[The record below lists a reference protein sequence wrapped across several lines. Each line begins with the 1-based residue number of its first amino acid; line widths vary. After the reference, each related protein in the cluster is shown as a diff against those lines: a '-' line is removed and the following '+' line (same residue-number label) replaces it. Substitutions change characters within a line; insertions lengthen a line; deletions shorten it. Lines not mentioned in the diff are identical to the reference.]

1 MLGADAPASQRPGQP
16 GKLEGK
22 AMSIELRGRSYLS
35 LREARWIACL
45 KIAREFGWIPE
56 YERKDPEVTGL
67 PYPIDDI
74 PDHNARALAEALYRV
89 IRAIETDSLS
99 LSEPL
104 DELVKTAGVSYL
116 RAVADVAYA
125 GTFYV
130 D

>member
-1 MLGADAPASQRPGQP
+1 MMIETGLARQTRR
-16 GKLEGK
+16 K
-22 AMSIELRGRSYLS
+22 AMSIELKGRQRLS
-35 LREARWIACL
+35 ISERSLNSVL

-74 PDHNARALAEALYRV
+74 PDHNARALAKALYRV

-104 DELVKTAGVSYL
+104 DELVKTAGVSNL
-116 RAVADVAYA
+116 RAVADLAYA